1 MRAKKQEQNASEE
14 TSDNMEIENQIK
26 TLKWSEF
33 RTVHEAGQLYIV
45 IDQLE
50 LSEVATKAVEND
62 HSYINNCLQNGL
74 IAPPTKEEIRY
85 FNTNENMNFNSIK
98 VEPYLFVQR
107 IRN

>member
-1 MRAKKQEQNASEE
+1 MRAKKDLKTTQSMN
-14 TSDNMEIENQIK
+14 IENQIK
-26 TLKWSEF
+26 ILKWSEF

-45 IDQLE
+45 VDQLE

-62 HSYINNCLQNGL
+62 HNYINNCLQNGL

-98 VEPYLFVQR
+98 VEPYLFVQK